1 MAMVYNLTGVDSLSA
16 HLVARIPEISYLL
29 SSILMIFASDYVIGN
44 LLIRKLKKIGFITRT
59 CLFLFF
65 GLLILPSLTA
75 IGALLLR
82 NLVLDP
88 FQEWIILVLII
99 CFFFIGVFLSIR
111 YNMKIKLTKLKVR

>member
-1 MAMVYNLTGVDSLSA
+1 MVYNLTGVDSLSA